1 MCGGSGSGF
10 ASASPVERN
19 QAMAPVLNKV
29 RAFTMRTPMR
39 LMLGQSEGFGLRR
52 ILSEKKVV
60 LVPLSAGEL
69 GRPAAELLGSLIV
82 AALWQTIRSRTQVA
96 PGERHPVMVHLDEFQ
111 DVLRLP
117 VDLGDLLAQAR
128 GLGAGLTLAHQHLS
142 QLPTDVRAAVRST
155 ARSQISFQLAS
166 DDARVVARDFE
177 PSLQAADLM
186 GLDAFHFVMRPF
198 ASGQV
203 IRPVSGRTLPL
214 DSGHDQAEHLRT
226 LSRDRFG
233 VERREVEAGCEARLG
248 GRTVGPPVG
257 RRRKEAS

>member
-1 MCGGSGSGF
+1 
-10 ASASPVERN
+10 
-19 QAMAPVLNKV
+19 MAEQNK
-29 RAFTMRTPMR
+29 
-39 LMLGQSEGFGLRR
+39 MLIDATHPEETRV
-52 ILSEKKVV
+52 VV
-60 LVPLSAGEL
+60 LRSGRVEEFDYESAA
-69 GRPAAELLGSLIV
+69 RK
-82 AALWQTIRSRTQVA
+82 Q
-96 PGERHPVMVHLDEFQ
+96 
-111 DVLRLP
+111 LR
-117 VDLGDLLAQAR
+117 GNIYLAKV
-128 GLGAGLTLAHQHLS
+128 T
-142 QLPTDVRAAVRST
+142 
-155 ARSQISFQLAS
+155 
-166 DDARVVARDFE
+166 RVE